1 MTAREKLIDR
11 IIEMELDMFL
21 SVPADGV
28 YSCQLNPEGFRLHR
42 RAQFSIW
49 SGDTL
54 QSYHDDLE
62 KAQKD
67 GLNLMTVKY
76 ARMEGLIS
84 GGNFNPQ
91 IEKIMAIQLRWQ
103 QEMIERYPHLMAG
116 ARPLTGSDDSTDATS
131 FDTYLRGEL
140 ETYSDNTLKLLHEDM
155 LGYLQRGVNGSERI
169 YEYLVKEMGYNSVE
183 EADQAQNTA
192 KKGPGSQ
199 APS

>member
-1 MTAREKLIDR
+1 MTSNKALIDR

-21 SVPADGV
+21 SVPTDGV

-62 KAQKD
+62 QAGRD

-76 ARMEGLIS
+76 ARMEGLIA

-91 IEKIMAIQLRWQ
+91 IEKIITIQLHWQ
-103 QEMIERYPHLMAG
+103 QDMVERYPHLMAG
-116 ARPLTGSDDSTDATS
+116 ARHLTGSDDSAGDTS
-131 FDTYLRGEL
+131 FETYLRGEL
-140 ETYSDNTLKLLHEDM
+140 ETYSDNTLKLLLKDM
-155 LGYLQRGVNGSERI
+155 LGYLKMGVNGSERI
-169 YEYLVKEMGYNSVE
+169 YEHLVKEMGYNSIE
-183 EADQAQNTA
+183 EADL
-192 KKGPGSQ
+192 KY
-199 APS
+199 